1 MLTTKTNMTET
12 MDRDAMLR
20 LISGENE
27 AESPTAEPEEEST
40 TVDESPA
47 ANEQTQTDE
56 SQTEIES
63 SEPEPDAKTE
73 SKYEKLRKA
82 EARQAKTWQ
91 KLSEEKEQL
100 KKMKEDFELSQ
111 KQLEDDRVKLADQI
125 ASGGDE
131 ATPDVYEAVAE
142 RFRDQGEPELADE
155 AVKMAKEA
163 REKRENASKTVEV
176 NRFKKEWA
184 DSVNEIVK
192 AKPDLNDHDSELYK
206 ATEYLLKNK
215 PALSTYSTGFRDAVE
230 VAEYYVNSQ
239 KLETVKEQNHKLTEE
254 LNSYKRKLNLG
265 TSDVPRRSGP
275 KGFDD
280 MSRNEQREA
289 ILKMT
294 RSASR

>member
-27 AESPTAEPEEEST
+27 AESPTAEPEEESI
-40 TVDESPA
+40 TVEESPA

-63 SEPEPDAKTE
+63 NEPEVDAKTE

-111 KQLEDDRVKLADQI
+111 KQLEEDRVKLADQI

-155 AVKMAKEA
+155 AIKMAKEA

-239 KLETVKEQNHKLTEE
+239 KLETVKEQNQKLTEE

>member
-1 MLTTKTNMTET
+1 MTET

-40 TVDESPA
+40 TVEESPA

-63 SEPEPDAKTE
+63 NEPEPDAKTE

-125 ASGGDE
+125 ANGGDE

-176 NRFKKEWA
+176 NRFKREWA

-239 KLETVKEQNHKLTEE
+239 KLETIKEQNQKLTEE